1 MELSEIVAISAV
13 RTPMGK
19 FGGSLKDVPVYELG
33 ALVIKEVLNRAGIEG
48 EDVDEVIFGNCRQA
62 GNGPNPSRTAAVK
75 GGIPV
80 SKPTQTINMAFSSRK
95 KTNSFAS
102 QSIRIRGA
110 EIF

>member
-33 ALVIKEVLNRAGIEG
+33 ALVIKEALNRAGIEG

-80 SKPTQTINMAFSSRK
+80 SKPTQTINMAFLPRPG
-95 KTNSFAS
+95 KTHTVESTN
-102 QSIRIRGA
+102 RR
-110 EIF
+110 